1 MWCVLLALLLLCGL
15 GTPACLQVTVGQ
27 TIVFCRLPSLDNRVE
42 VSSAY
47 ETRTRDLRQLARQ
60 IFLAINEQRRAHSL
74 QQLEWDEK
82 LAEQARSHSARMA
95 ARAELSHVDPERGN
109 VAERLKR
116 AHIAW
121 RACAENIFEEKGFD
135 DPVQAAVEGWM
146 KSEGHRENILR
157 PELTLT
163 GVGIA
168 SRSNG
173 TLYFTQ
179 IFIRP

>member
-1 MWCVLLALLLLCGL
+1 MRCVLLALLLWGQATGL
-15 GTPACLQVTVGQ
+15 SPVATK
-27 TIVFCRLPSLDNRVE
+27 
-42 VSSAY
+42 
-47 ETRTRDLRQLARQ
+47 DLRQVARE

-95 ARAELSHVDPERGN
+95 ARDEMSHVDPERGN
-109 VAERLKR
+109 LAARLKR
-116 AHIAW
+116 AHINW
-121 RACAENIFEEKGFD
+121 RACAENLFEERGMD

-146 KSEGHRENILR
+146 KSEGHRQNILR
-157 PELTLT
+157 SELQRT

-168 SRSNG
+168 ARSNG
-173 TLYFTQ
+173 TLFFTQ